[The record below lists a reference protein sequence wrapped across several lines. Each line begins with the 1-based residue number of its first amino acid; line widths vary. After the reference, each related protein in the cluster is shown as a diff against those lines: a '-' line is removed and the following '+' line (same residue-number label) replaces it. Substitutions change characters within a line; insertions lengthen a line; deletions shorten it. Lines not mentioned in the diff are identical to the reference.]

1 MTVGQTVARA
11 RVTAGLT
18 VEDVALAT
26 RVRGTVV
33 SAIENDDFTLCGGDV
48 YARGHLKSIA
58 TAVGLDPV
66 AVATQ
71 FDAERGR
78 SRAANSPVAPI
89 EQPTR
94 VMEITAKD
102 TLGALASTLG
112 TSVRIDRRGVNW
124 TALMSVAAA
133 IVIIIGAYSFLTH
146 RSTATQELAGA
157 GSSPTTHATSPAA
170 SPSVT
175 PTSTAKATPTH
186 SPTAS
191 TPGTGATP
199 DTATT
204 APGDV
209 VAQADGV
216 LVSLAVN
223 GKASWIRATTGTGT
237 TLFEGTLSAGD
248 TKVFRDKSKI
258 KLLIGN
264 AGAVTLKVNGH
275 DLGSPGNGGQVVK
288 LTFVPGDPTAT
299 TA

>member
-94 VMEITAKD
+94 VMEITDKD

-170 SPSVT
+170 SPSVNCKT
-175 PTSTAKATPTH
+175 FCPPV
-186 SPTAS
+186 SPTTIKSPRSGSRFAPSRVVVFGFSVAS
-191 TPGTGATP
+191 TPP
-199 DTATT
+199 DSIHSTN
-204 APGDV
+204 P
-209 VAQADGV
+209 
-216 LVSLAVN
+216 
-223 GKASWIRATTGTGT
+223 
-237 TLFEGTLSAGD
+237 
-248 TKVFRDKSKI
+248 
-258 KLLIGN
+258 
-264 AGAVTLKVNGH
+264 
-275 DLGSPGNGGQVVK
+275 
-288 LTFVPGDPTAT
+288 
-299 TA
+299 

>member
-94 VMEITAKD
+94 VMEITDKD

-112 TSVRIDRRGVNW
+112 TSVRMSMSWPKVGSRG
-124 TALMSVAAA
+124 
-133 IVIIIGAYSFLTH
+133 
-146 RSTATQELAGA
+146 
-157 GSSPTTHATSPAA
+157 SPTSETARSGQGLGLAWQKRRKSPA
-170 SPSVT
+170 
-175 PTSTAKATPTH
+175 
-186 SPTAS
+186 
-191 TPGTGATP
+191 
-199 DTATT
+199 
-204 APGDV
+204 
-209 VAQADGV
+209 Q
-216 LVSLAVN
+216 
-223 GKASWIRATTGTGT
+223 
-237 TLFEGTLSAGD
+237 SAGRI
-248 TKVFRDKSKI
+248 TR
-258 KLLIGN
+258 LPW
-264 AGAVTLKVNGH
+264 T
-275 DLGSPGNGGQVVK
+275 
-288 LTFVPGDPTAT
+288 
-299 TA
+299 